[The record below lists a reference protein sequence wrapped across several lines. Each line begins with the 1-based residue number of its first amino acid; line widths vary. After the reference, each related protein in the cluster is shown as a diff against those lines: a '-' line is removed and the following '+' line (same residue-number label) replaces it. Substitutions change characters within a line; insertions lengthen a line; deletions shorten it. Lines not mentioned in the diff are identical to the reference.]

1 MEISPPPNRAGGR
14 RLQPYRGPIEE
25 FEVPHS
31 CLLALHQL
39 RPARFLEFEITPR
52 YRGLGKTASLR
63 QKRPARKPTEVGF
76 SKVKARAQNEVAVP
90 IRGLL
95 PYLTSR
101 YL

>member
-1 MEISPPPNRAGGR
+1 MSVGRCISCGR
-14 RLQPYRGPIEE
+14 RGFSSSKSRRDTVVSARL
-25 FEVPHS
+25 
-31 CLLALHQL
+31 
-39 RPARFLEFEITPR
+39 PA
-52 YRGLGKTASLR
+52 YVKRGLR
-63 QKRPARKPTEVGF
+63 VNPTEVGF